1 MSMALSGM
9 SRPEAA
15 RSQGVSAQTLRAW
28 IIIYNMAGIEGLRP
42 CLRGGR
48 RCRLSEEDARALVA
62 TVVADPDIRA
72 VSPSRPRVYDLV
84 VMIEDL
90 FGLPYSWEG
99 VRKMLH
105 RLGLVWRSP
114 NPLHP
119 KAALE
124 AQEAFRRDFPARVCH
139 KVGLKGAVTTLEFWF
154 QDEARRGQ
162 MGI

>member
-1 MSMALSGM
+1 MPPLW
-9 SRPEAA
+9 PVLT
-15 RSQGVSAQTLRAW
+15 QG
-28 IIIYNMAGIEGLRP
+28 
-42 CLRGGR
+42 
-48 RCRLSEEDARALVA
+48 
-62 TVVADPDIRA
+62 A
-72 VSPSRPRVYDLV
+72 VSPSRPRVYDFA

-90 FGLPYSWEG
+90 FGLPYFWEG

-119 KAALE
+119 KA
-124 AQEAFRRDFPARVCH
+124 QETFRRDFPARVCR